1 MMQHNYGLVGALV
14 IEPAGA
20 KQPYDVDSNSRAS
33 ATITKADGTKF
44 REFVAV
50 FHDDLAYLQFAYTY
64 RLGAVTQNGVAQ
76 WRTFSGP
83 GDQTGTPLTAPL
95 HLQPGDTI
103 AVTGEAGIHGLTLL
117 DGNHAKKVVKFLRR
131 VPSPPPA
138 AI

>member
-50 FHDDLAYLQFAYTY
+50 FHDDLAYLQSAYTY
-64 RLGAVTQNGVAQ
+64 RLGAGNQNRLAQ
-76 WRTFSGP
+76 RGTFAGP
-83 GDQTGTPLTAPL
+83 PPQTGAPL
-95 HLQPGDTI
+95 ATPPHVHPEAPI
-103 AVTGEAGIHGLTLL
+103 ARTAHPDFHSL
-117 DGNHAKKVVKFLRR
+117 
-131 VPSPPPA
+131 
-138 AI
+138 

>member
-50 FHDDLAYLQFAYTY
+50 FHDDLAYLQFSYTY
-64 RLGAVTQNGVAQ
+64 RLGAGDHNGVGSR
-76 WRTFSGP
+76 RTYNGP
-83 GDQTGTPLTAPL
+83 CESTGSPPPPPVRT
-95 HLQPGDTI
+95 QPGD
-103 AVTGEAGIHGLTLL
+103 
-117 DGNHAKKVVKFLRR
+117 
-131 VPSPPPA
+131 
-138 AI
+138 